1 MLETMNIN
9 YIWLINLLVLL
20 WPVLVTTTIVGD
32 SYAAVAEH
40 PTYNEKCRL
49 RSMICWSLELRNVF
63 PQSKP
68 RSTDGAGAS
77 SATEQPAEPLT
88 EEEKKTE
95 KKLKKVEK
103 MMKKISEKIQELD
116 EAEVDLD
123 DEDNSSYLVQER

>member
-1 MLETMNIN
+1 M
-9 YIWLINLLVLL
+9 L

-32 SYAAVAEH
+32 VSYAAVAEH

-49 RSMICWSLELRNVF
+49 RSIICWSLELRNVF
-63 PQSKP
+63 SQSKP
-68 RSTDGAGAS
+68 RSTEGAS
-77 SATEQPAEPLT
+77 SSMEQPAEPLT

-95 KKLKKVEK
+95 KKLRKIEK

-123 DEDNSSYLVQER
+123 DEDNSAYLVQER